1 MTETEFVSSAAL
13 RNRSRYR
20 HHVELVTSRG
30 TMAASDVGFRA
41 LLQRD
46 EFPVVTRCWIDYRSP
61 AEFRNHTL
69 CRAGNE
75 FNLK

>member
-1 MTETEFVSSAAL
+1 
-13 RNRSRYR
+13 
-20 HHVELVTSRG
+20 
-30 TMAASDVGFRA
+30 MAASDVGFRA